1 MEHTKHDVTL
11 EEMRAEMLDTIFS
24 GQEIIMNEPDP
35 KERQHW
41 ENYLSACMRF
51 YAGFTDE
58 FAEAERAQK
67 EIELKMAQIEQEKEL
82 KQKELEL
89 KEREIADK
97 EANTALRASEL
108 AIEKDKLALAQLV
121 ETNRSAEIANQHVLE
136 QRKLDLEERR
146 IEEDAKQAKMQA
158 IVKCVTIGVIAAA
171 LIISLLIGVAEFNA
185 MMVYQQTGV
194 WRSVKTA
201 FDVGGGNG
209 LISLATKLV

>member
-1 MEHTKHDVTL
+1 MNKHDVTL

-24 GQEIIMNEPDP
+24 GQEIIMNEPDA
-35 KERQHW
+35 KERQNW

-58 FAEAERAQK
+58 FAEAEKAKQ
-67 EIELKMAQIEQEKEL
+67 EIELKKAALEQEKKL
-82 KQKELEL
+82 KERELEL
-89 KEREIADK
+89 KEREIADR
-97 EANTALRASEL
+97 EQNTLLRESEL
-108 AIEKDKLALAQLV
+108 EIEKKKLEIAEN
-121 ETNRSAEIANQHVLE
+121 ETANRRIEIANQFQIE
-136 QRKLDLEERR
+136 NRKLDLEERKL
-146 IEEDAKQAKMQA
+146 EADAKQAKMQA
-158 IVKCVTIGVIAAA
+158 IVKCVTIGLVAAA

-209 LISLATKLV
+209 LISLATKLI

>member
-1 MEHTKHDVTL
+1 MEHKKHDVTL

-24 GQEIIMNEPDP
+24 GQEIIMNESDP
-35 KERQHW
+35 KERQNW

-58 FAEAERAQK
+58 FAEAERARQ
-67 EIELKMAQIEQEKEL
+67 EIELKKSQLDLEKEL
-82 KQKELEL
+82 KLKELEL
-89 KEREIADK
+89 KEREIADR
-97 EANTALRASEL
+97 EVNTTLRTEEL
-108 AIEKDKLALAQLV
+108 AIERDKLALAHLV
-121 ETNRSAEIANQHVLE
+121 ETNRSAEIINQRAVE
-136 QRKLDLEERR
+136 DRKLDLEERR
-146 IEEDAKQAKMQA
+146 LESEERQAKMQA
-158 IVKCVTIGVIAAA
+158 IVKCVTIGLIAAA

-185 MMVYQQTGV
+185 MMVYQLTGV

>member
-1 MEHTKHDVTL
+1 MEHKKHDVTL

-35 KERQHW
+35 KERQSW

-58 FAEAERAQK
+58 FAEAEKARQ
-67 EIELKMAQIEQEKEL
+67 EIELKKAALDQEREL
-82 KQKELEL
+82 KTKELEL
-89 KEREIADK
+89 KEREIADR
-97 EANTALRASEL
+97 EQNTKLRETEL
-108 AIEKDKLALAQLV
+108 EIEKRKVAVAEMEQYARTK
-121 ETNRSAEIANQHVLE
+121 ETENQFNLE
-136 QRKLDLEERR
+136 QRKLDLEERKLES
-146 IEEDAKQAKMQA
+146 EEKQAKMQA
-158 IVKCVTIGVIAAA
+158 IVKCVTIGLIAAA
-171 LIISLLIGVAEFNA
+171 LIASLLIGVAEFNA